1 LIDEFSG
8 IHPGTSFVQEHR
20 SLIALI
26 IITGVTFF
34 AVSVAQ
40 IAGRLFSERI
50 AQSVTKY
57 IFGLLH
63 QKHASLDLVY
73 LEDAN
78 QMDQIHRADQEAA
91 YRPVKLIQEGL
102 ALVQAIIACLVIGGL
117 LLTVHWFIGVFL
129 FLAIMP
135 GFWVRIRFV
144 TDLYRFRQQNSRKE
158 RENYYYNR
166 ILTGFAFAKEIRHF
180 GLGDYFKSRFEQ
192 IQDHLNDQKNA
203 LVRRRAIAEIGA
215 QAFALYN
222 ISAAENIAMGNV
234 ARPLD
239 QDELKRAA
247 KNAGIHDVLENLPLG
262 YNNPLGNLF
271 EKGEQLSMGQWQ
283 KMAVARAFYRN
294 APILFMD
301 EPTSALD
308 AETELNLLQNL
319 RSLARNKTVLIIS
332 HRFSTIN
339 WVDIIYVMEE
349 GKIIESGSHE
359 QLMSQRRR
367 YFEMFE
373 SSRMI

>member
-1 LIDEFSG
+1 M
-8 IHPGTSFVQEHR
+8 
-20 SLIALI
+20 
-26 IITGVTFF
+26 TFF